1 MSGPK
6 RAFLSRDIRNLILNS
21 PKLSDTAL
29 DNLQEI
35 ELDFTN
41 YTHNT
46 QMFFFPGCS
55 MEVSGTGIKEHPA
68 NGSTL
73 SHYVW
78 GRKRP
83 ETQSPS
89 NGRHVYHFP

>member
-1 MSGPK
+1 M
-6 RAFLSRDIRNLILNS
+6 LL
-21 PKLSDTAL
+21 
-29 DNLQEI
+29 
-35 ELDFTN
+35 

-78 GRKRP
+78 EENVLKHKVRLM
-83 ETQSPS
+83 EDM
-89 NGRHVYHFP
+89 YYFP